1 MALGSEAL
9 PADRATSACVPRAAA
24 PPPPQAGPQEL
35 QVTHLAQGHVE
46 TKKSQV
52 RLGSWEG
59 A

>member
-52 RLGSWEG
+52 RLEG

>member
-1 MALGSEAL
+1 MPVSQGQQ
-9 PADRATSACVPRAAA
+9 P

>member
-1 MALGSEAL
+1 MPVSQGQQ
-9 PADRATSACVPRAAA
+9 

>member
-1 MALGSEAL
+1 MPVSQGQQA
-9 PADRATSACVPRAAA
+9 
-24 PPPPQAGPQEL
+24 PPPQAGPQEL

-52 RLGSWEG
+52 RLEG